1 MHGHS
6 PFTTMKCIS
15 LSKMV
20 DLSQPLVFS
29 LCRETKL
36 QLLVKTKG
44 AKNYAITVEGYWSPK
59 LIAALVDI
67 YG

>member
-1 MHGHS
+1 MHGLS

-29 LCRETKL
+29 LCRKTKL
-36 QLLVKTKG
+36 QLLVTTNR
-44 AKNYAITVEGYWSPK
+44 AKNYAMTG
-59 LIAALVDI
+59 
-67 YG
+67 

>member
-15 LSKMV
+15 LLKMV
-20 DLSQPLVFS
+20 DLSQSLVFS

-36 QLLVKTKG
+36 QLLVTT
-44 AKNYAITVEGYWSPK
+44 N
-59 LIAALVDI
+59 
-67 YG
+67 